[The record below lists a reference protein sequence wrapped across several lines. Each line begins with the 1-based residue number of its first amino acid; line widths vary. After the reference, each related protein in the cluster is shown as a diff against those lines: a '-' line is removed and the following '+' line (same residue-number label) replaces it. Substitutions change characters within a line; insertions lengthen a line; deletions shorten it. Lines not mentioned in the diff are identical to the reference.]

1 MLIKRRKQRGKT
13 KGLKRKVHRRAKV
26 ISTLPN
32 SQTLAKN
39 VEIVD
44 NVTLKQRDE
53 AVPQKLN
60 KIDFKFKTKSRMCLV
75 KWLFKISSYTEGCS
89 TTNNSF
95 QPRECRK
102 EGVNK
107 AF

>member
-1 MLIKRRKQRGKT
+1 M
-13 KGLKRKVHRRAKV
+13 
-26 ISTLPN
+26 ISTLPK
-32 SQTLAKN
+32 SQTLAKY
-39 VEIVD
+39 VGIVD
-44 NVTLKQRDE
+44 NVSLKQRSE

-75 KWLFKISSYTEGCS
+75 KWLFKTLFYTEGRS
-89 TTNNSF
+89 TANSSF

-102 EGVNK
+102 KRVNK